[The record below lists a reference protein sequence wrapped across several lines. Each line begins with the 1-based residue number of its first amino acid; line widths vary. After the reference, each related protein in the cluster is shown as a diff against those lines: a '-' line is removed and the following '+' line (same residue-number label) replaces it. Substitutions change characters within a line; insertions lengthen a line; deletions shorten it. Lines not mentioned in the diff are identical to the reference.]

1 MKVLV
6 FVSSNC
12 PHCPKAERA
21 VLRLAPD
28 YQEKGLTHRKIR
40 VKTPEG
46 KELASK
52 YGIKG
57 LPTILF
63 LDEEGKELGRK
74 TGAPDE
80 DKLRNDIEKLLGL
93 KRSFFS
99 RLFGGKDGA

>member
-1 MKVLV
+1 MKLLV

-21 VLRLAPD
+21 VQRLAPG
-28 YQEKGLTHRKIR
+28 YYEQGLSYRKVR

-46 KELASK
+46 KELSSR

-63 LDEEGKELGRK
+63 LDDEGNDMGRK
-74 TGAPDE
+74 VGAPDE
-80 DKLRNDIEKLLGL
+80 DKLRNDIEKMLGL
-93 KRSFFS
+93 KKSFFS
-99 RLFGGKDGA
+99 RLFGDKN